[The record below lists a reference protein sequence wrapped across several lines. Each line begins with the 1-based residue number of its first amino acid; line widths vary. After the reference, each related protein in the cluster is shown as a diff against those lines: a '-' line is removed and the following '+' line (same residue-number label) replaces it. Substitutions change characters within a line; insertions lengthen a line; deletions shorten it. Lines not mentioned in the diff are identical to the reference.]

1 MSHDHRYYF
10 SPDESLMKYPLL
22 KSVLAGI
29 ILFAS
34 TLLPVS
40 LAAHD
45 NKSTARKSASRS
57 IKSSFKKSKSLNS
70 KKLATAN
77 RFAVDANFTASV
89 MMEGDSVYSQ
99 LDLESKGLSK
109 KAFLYGWKGYRILQ
123 KKGLLQRSDVL
134 SICDFSQSSRH
145 KRLYIIDVEQ
155 KSLLINTFVA
165 HGRNSGGEF
174 AKQFSNRSQSRQSS
188 LGFYVT
194 RQTYFGEHGLSL
206 RIDGIER
213 GFNDKANARN
223 IVVHG
228 SDYLGGNFLENN
240 PFNGRSY
247 GCPAVPGDESQFIID
262 AIKNGSCLFIYHPTS
277 KYLKKSQIINA

>member
-1 MSHDHRYYF
+1 
-10 SPDESLMKYPLL
+10 MKYPIL
-22 KSVLAGI
+22 KSTIAGI
-29 ILFAS
+29 ILIVS
-34 TLLPVS
+34 TVFPGD

-45 NKSTARKSASRS
+45 NKTAARKSTSRAK
-57 IKSSFKKSKSLNS
+57 KSNFRKSKSLNS
-70 KKLATAN
+70 KKVAAYN
-77 RFAVDANFTASV
+77 KFAVDANFSAAALL
-89 MMEGDSVYSQ
+89 EADSVYAQ
-99 LDLESKGLSK
+99 LDLAAKGLSK

-123 KKGLLQRSDVL
+123 KKGLLQRSEVL
-134 SICDFSQSSRH
+134 SICDFSQSSRR

-155 KSLLINTFVA
+155 KTLLVNTFVA

-174 AKQFSNRSQSRQSS
+174 AKSFSNKSQSRQSS

-228 SDYLGGNFLENN
+228 SDYLGGSFLENN

-247 GCPAVPGDESQFIID
+247 GCPAVPGEESQYIID